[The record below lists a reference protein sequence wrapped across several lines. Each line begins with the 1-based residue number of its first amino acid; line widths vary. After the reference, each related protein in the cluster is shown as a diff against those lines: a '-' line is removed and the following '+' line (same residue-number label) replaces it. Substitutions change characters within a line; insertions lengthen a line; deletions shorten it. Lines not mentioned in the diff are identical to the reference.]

1 MTDRARTSQI
11 LISDPEM
18 GLPFSKGLLAS
29 QIMVTGLSPYRAY
42 QVAEEVEIRLLEV
55 RKASITADELADLT
69 LHVIRDVAGERY
81 ASNYVRWR
89 RVEHLDVPIVI
100 LIGGATG
107 VGKSTIATQLAARLG
122 IVRVVA
128 TDAIR
133 EVMRAMLS
141 EELMPTLHVSSF
153 QADRAIREPPSRSAD
168 ALVMG
173 FREQTA
179 MVSVGI
185 NALIERAATEGN
197 SIVIEGAHVVPGFF
211 DVDTHGDGIL
221 AVPFIIGV
229 DDEERHRSHFAARED
244 AVAARPATRYVE
256 GFDGIRRLQGYVK
269 GQALSHGVP
278 VIPNHSFDQTI
289 ATVIDLVMD
298 KATSQAAEQGGRAG
312 TDVAAGR
319 GPAQEMP
326 TDMTTDVVEEIV
338 ERMEGSTP

>member
-1 MTDRARTSQI
+1 VSDRARTSQI
-11 LISDPEM
+11 LISDREG

-42 QVAEEVEIRLLEV
+42 QVAEEVEIRLTERRV
-55 RKASITADELADLT
+55 ASVSSDDLATITLD
-69 LHVIRDVAGERY
+69 VIGEVAGDRY
-81 ASNYVRWR
+81 ASNYLRWQ

-141 EELMPTLHVSSF
+141 AQLMPTLHVSSF
-153 QADRAIREPPSRSAD
+153 QADLAMREPPTARGD

-179 MVSVGI
+179 AVSVGI
-185 NALIERAATEGN
+185 NALIERAATEGT

-211 DVDTHGDGIL
+211 DVEAYGSKIV
-221 AVPFIIGV
+221 AVPSVIGV
-229 DDEERHRSHFAARED
+229 DDEERHRSHFAAREG
-244 AVAARPATRYVE
+244 AVTARSAARYIE

-269 GQALSHGVP
+269 SQALAHGVP

-298 KATSQAAEQGGRAG
+298 KATAQAAGQEPARTPGTGTEGR
-312 TDVAAGR
+312 TR
-319 GPAQEMP
+319 
-326 TDMTTDVVEEIV
+326 
-338 ERMEGSTP
+338 